1 MSQPQDH
8 DPELALLEQAFEA
21 SPGNLALAQLLA
33 PRWQR
38 AGRWASILEWLAP
51 LARSADAPAELRAC
65 VQQARQAL
73 GGHTGHPG
81 NQGQSCD
88 AAQNPAQNPD
98 PKASHEA
105 HESHESHETRA
116 RTSATSQ
123 APAFLPEPLPQ
134 QDDLQ
139 ALSQFAPWTAEHSS
153 VRLADVGGMD
163 ALKTSAR
170 MRIVEPFARPE
181 LFRKYRQKA
190 GGGMLLYGP
199 PGCGKTYFARAIAG
213 ECGAAFF
220 HVGIHDI
227 LNMYVGN
234 SERNIHRLFET
245 ARAHRPAI
253 VFIDELDALC
263 KRRDQLR
270 HSAMATTVNTFL
282 AELDG
287 LGADNE
293 QLLVL
298 GATNVPWDID
308 PAFKRPGRFDQRL
321 FVPPPDAAAR
331 AAILQLW
338 LAQRPLATDVND
350 TAIEAL
356 AADTPDFSGADLKAL
371 VEDAVSALLQGVL
384 QGESERPVCLA
395 DLQMSRRRMKASTT
409 EWLAMA
415 KNYVEYA
422 NEGGDYADIA
432 SYLESSAAVTSKK
445 RFGFL

>member
-38 AGRWASILEWLAP
+38 AGQWASILEWLAP

-73 GGHTGHPG
+73 GGQAGHVG
-81 NQGQSCD
+81 NQGQSNA

-98 PKASHEA
+98 PKASNEAHEA
-105 HESHESHETRA
+105 HETRA
-116 RTSATSQ
+116 SATSQ
-123 APAFLPEPLPQ
+123 VPAFLPEPLPQ

-227 LNMYVGN
+227 LNLYVGN

-245 ARAHRPAI
+245 ARAHRPSI

-331 AAILQLW
+331 AAILRLW
-338 LAQRPLATDVND
+338 LAQRPLAADVNAA
-350 TAIEAL
+350 AIEAL

-371 VEDAVSALLQGVL
+371 VEDAVSALLQEVL
-384 QGESERPVCLA
+384 QGKSERPVCLA
-395 DLQMSRRRMKASTT
+395 DLQMSSRRMKASTQ
-409 EWLAMA
+409 EWLTLA

-432 SYLESSAAVTSKK
+432 DYLAQSASTGKR

>member
-1 MSQPQDH
+1 MSHPQDH

-21 SPGNLALAQLLA
+21 SPDSLALAQLLA

-38 AGRWASILEWLAP
+38 AQRWASILEWLAP

-73 GGHTGHPG
+73 DGQTGHLG
-81 NQGQSCD
+81 NQG
-88 AAQNPAQNPD
+88 NPAQNPD
-98 PKASHEA
+98 PNASNKAHEA
-105 HESHESHETRA
+105 RA
-116 RTSATSQ
+116 RASAT
-123 APAFLPEPLPQ
+123 APAPALPSEPLPQ

-139 ALSQFAPWTAEHSS
+139 ALSQFAPWSAEHSS
-153 VRLADVGGMD
+153 VHLADVGGMD
-163 ALKTSAR
+163 ALKQAAR

-338 LAQRPLATDVND
+338 LAQRPLADDVND
-350 TAIEAL
+350 AAIDAL

-371 VEDAVSALLQGVL
+371 VEDAVSALLQEVL

>member
-1 MSQPQDH
+1 MTHPNDH
-8 DPELALLEQAFEA
+8 DPESTAELALLEQAFEA
-21 SPGNLALAQLLA
+21 NPGNLALAQLLA
-33 PRWQR
+33 LRWQR

-51 LARSADAPAELRAC
+51 LARSADAPAPLRDC
-65 VQQARQAL
+65 LHQARQAL
-73 GGHTGHPG
+73 GGQTG
-81 NQGQSCD
+81 QTFD
-88 AAQNPAQNPD
+88 AAQ
-98 PKASHEA
+98 
-105 HESHESHETRA
+105 
-116 RTSATSQ
+116 
-123 APAFLPEPLPQ
+123 APAAWPEPLPQPVPQPVPQ

-139 ALSQFAPWTAEHSS
+139 ALSQFAPWAAERSPLK
-153 VRLADVGGMD
+153 LADVGGMD
-163 ALKTSAR
+163 ALKSAAH
-170 MRIVEPFARPE
+170 MRIVAPFAHPE

-199 PGCGKTYFARAIAG
+199 PGCGKTFFARAIAG

-293 QLLVL
+293 RLLVL

-338 LAQRPLATDVND
+338 LAQRPLAADVND
-350 TAIEAL
+350 SAIQAL

-384 QGESERPVCLA
+384 QGESERPVSLA
-395 DLQMSRRRMKASTT
+395 DLQMSRSRMKASTQ
-409 EWLAMA
+409 EWLALA

-432 SYLESSAAVTSKK
+432 DYLQSSPAVTSKR

>member
-1 MSQPQDH
+1 
-8 DPELALLEQAFEA
+8 
-21 SPGNLALAQLLA
+21 
-33 PRWQR
+33 
-38 AGRWASILEWLAP
+38 
-51 LARSADAPAELRAC
+51 
-65 VQQARQAL
+65 L
-73 GGHTGHPG
+73 GGQTGHPGHVG
-81 NQGQSCD
+81 NQGQSND
-88 AAQNPAQNPD
+88 AAQNSAQNAA
-98 PKASHEA
+98 PKAANEA
-105 HESHESHETRA
+105 NEARA
-116 RTSATSQ
+116 RASATFQ

-163 ALKTSAR
+163 ALKKSAR

-270 HSAMATTVNTFL
+270 HSATASTVNTFL

-338 LAQRPLATDVND
+338 LAQRPLAADVND

-371 VEDAVSALLQGVL
+371 VEDAVSALLQDVL
-384 QGESERPVCLA
+384 QGQAERPLCRA
-395 DLQMSRRRMKASTT
+395 DLQAARSRLKASTL
-409 EWLAMA
+409 EWLALA

-432 SYLESSAAVTSKK
+432 DYLAQSASTGKR

>member
-1 MSQPQDH
+1 MTAPLSNPHD
-8 DPELALLEQAFEA
+8 DPELAFLEQAFEA
-21 SPGNLALAQLLA
+21 NPDSLALAQLLA
-33 PRWQR
+33 PRWLQAQR
-38 AGRWASILEWLAP
+38 WPSILEWLAP
-51 LARSADAPAELRAC
+51 LARHANAPAALQAC

-73 GGHTGHPG
+73 ANPSPE
-81 NQGQSCD
+81 QG
-88 AAQNPAQNPD
+88 PD
-98 PKASHEA
+98 PRSEA
-105 HESHESHETRA
+105 RPA
-116 RTSATSQ
+116 MP
-123 APAFLPEPLPQ
+123 APVPQ
-134 QDDLQ
+134 SNDMGDDLQ
-139 ALSQFAPWTAEHSS
+139 ALTQFAPWTAERSS

-163 ALKTSAR
+163 ALKQSAR

-190 GGGMLLYGP
+190 GGGILLYGP

-220 HVGIHDI
+220 QVGIHDI

-245 ARAHRPAI
+245 ARTQRPAI
-253 VFIDELDALC
+253 VFVDELDALC

-270 HSAMATTVNTFL
+270 HSATASMVNTFL

-293 QLLVL
+293 QMLIL

-308 PAFKRPGRFDQRL
+308 PAFMRPGRFDQRL

-331 AAILQLW
+331 AAILRLW
-338 LAQRPLATDVND
+338 LTERPLAADVND
-350 TAIEAL
+350 AAVQAL
-356 AADTPDFSGADLKAL
+356 AGDTPDFSGADLKAL
-371 VEDAVSALLQGVL
+371 VETAVSDLLQGVL
-384 QGESERPVCLA
+384 QGQPERLLCRA
-395 DLQMSRRRMKASTT
+395 DLLAARSQLKASTQ
-409 EWLAMA
+409 EWLTLA

-432 SYLESSAAVTSKK
+432 DYLAQGPGTAKR

>member
-1 MSQPQDH
+1 
-8 DPELALLEQAFEA
+8 
-21 SPGNLALAQLLA
+21 
-33 PRWQR
+33 
-38 AGRWASILEWLAP
+38 
-51 LARSADAPAELRAC
+51 
-65 VQQARQAL
+65 
-73 GGHTGHPG
+73 
-81 NQGQSCD
+81 
-88 AAQNPAQNPD
+88 
-98 PKASHEA
+98 
-105 HESHESHETRA
+105 
-116 RTSATSQ
+116 
-123 APAFLPEPLPQ
+123 
-134 QDDLQ
+134 
-139 ALSQFAPWTAEHSS
+139 

-163 ALKTSAR
+163 ALKKSAR

-245 ARAHRPAI
+245 ARAQRPAI

-270 HSAMATTVNTFL
+270 HSATASTVNTFL

-338 LAQRPLATDVND
+338 LAQRPLAADVND

-371 VEDAVSALLQGVL
+371 VEDAVSALLQDVL
-384 QGESERPVCLA
+384 QGQAERPLCRA
-395 DLQMSRRRMKASTT
+395 DLQAARSRLKASTL
-409 EWLAMA
+409 EWLALA